1 MQYAVDDIVRENDR
15 LRMQNQ
21 RLEAK
26 MKRLEHAWKN
36 IEGTISQ
43 FLRNDALVEGNEESP
58 VAGEQEE
65 KEEEDEGDHG
75 AQAVPD
81 ANADGNVGD
90 GDSGRT

>member
-1 MQYAVDDIVRENDR
+1 MLLAMQSLHNEEGRNEHASGSKEQQPAVLPTSAVDPAAQLQYAVDDIVRENDR

-43 FLRNDALVEGNEESP
+43 YLQNEGP
-58 VAGEQEE
+58 
-65 KEEEDEGDHG
+65 
-75 AQAVPD
+75 
-81 ANADGNVGD
+81 
-90 GDSGRT
+90 R